1 MHTHSLKRVKQNRDT
16 KFKVSFIMILS
27 LMEEENKEKLE
38 PSYSLTIAV
47 EDFKQ
52 GVQLYQSKNLEAA
65 YTLIHKS
72 LLKFQ
77 LENQP
82 KLILESTYLIANIL
96 FQLGKFI
103 AAIKNFQ
110 ELKILAKNLQH
121 KKYLELSSF
130 MLAFCQYKTRN
141 YKKAFEIFENEL
153 SDSIE
158 YVNKLQFFTFR
169 ARTSSK
175 LGYRDQAIQQFKE
188 AIAICQNSQNG
199 IKIEGQKAQLY
210 NEIGL
215 ELYYTILDEIKASG
229 LSYLNDL
236 EQKSQAFSQSID
248 YFQKAIEIWK
258 KNGEM
263 KKLISTI
270 QIIGNIYGYLK
281 NSNKQIE
288 YYNIALQKSEEINE
302 FEQYIKISRNL
313 IRILT
318 HLHHFD
324 DLISLLQ
331 RIISVLN
338 QNGVND
344 FIAIAE
350 FHLKLGKILKSL
362 KQVESALFEFI
373 TALNIYQRLEIPI
386 SEHKTTLELI
396 IQIYQDSK
404 DFEKLSYYSQ
414 QLSELETKLQ
424 KIPISSEDWLVVIK
438 DFWIITEI
446 GIEIFSYAP
455 EILINPTLFGGFVS
469 ALQSLSE
476 EISQKKMESFVIG
489 DQRYSFY
496 NEEGKSIF
504 IIGRAN
510 VQALESR
517 VNKVLSVLY
526 QSFYNE
532 YKKYLIRFSGNVSPF
547 QTFGEIMKTLDF
559 NLV

>member
-1 MHTHSLKRVKQNRDT
+1 MKEDQ
-16 KFKVSFIMILS
+16 
-27 LMEEENKEKLE
+27 EKLE
-38 PSYSLTIAV
+38 ASNSSYSLTIAV

-52 GVQLYQSKNLEAA
+52 GVQLYQSRNYKAA
-65 YTLIHKS
+65 YALIHKS

-77 LENQP
+77 LENQT
-82 KLILESTYLIANIL
+82 KLILESNYLIANIL
-96 FQLGKFI
+96 FQLEKFI
-103 AAIKNFQ
+103 PAIKYFQ

-130 MLAFCQYKTRN
+130 MLAFCQFKTKN
-141 YKKAFEIFENEL
+141 YKKAFEIFENDL
-153 SDSIE
+153 LDPIE
-158 YVNKLQFFTFR
+158 FVNNLQFFTFR

-188 AIAICQNSQNG
+188 AIAICQKTKNG

-215 ELYYTILDEIKASG
+215 ELYYKILDEIKASG
-229 LSYLNDL
+229 LSYLTDL
-236 EQKSQAFSQSID
+236 GQKSQVFSLSID
-248 YFQKAIEIWK
+248 YFQKAIEIWNK
-258 KNGEM
+258 SGEM
-263 KKLISTI
+263 KKYISTI

-281 NSNKQIE
+281 NSNKEIE

-318 HLHHFD
+318 SLHQYD

-331 RIISVLN
+331 RVISVLN

-350 FHLKLGKILKSL
+350 FHLKLGKILMSL
-362 KQVESALFEFI
+362 KQNESALFEYI
-373 TALNIYQRLEIPI
+373 TALNIYQRLKIPI

-404 DFEKLSYYSQ
+404 DLEKLSYYSQ
-414 QLSELETKLQ
+414 QLSELETKFQ
-424 KIPISSEDWLVVIK
+424 RIPIPSEHWLVVIK
-438 DFWIITEI
+438 DFWIITET

-455 EILINPTLFGGFVS
+455 EVPINPTLFGGFIS

-476 EISQKKMESFVIG
+476 EISQKRMESFVIG

-496 NEEGKSIF
+496 IEEGKSIF
-504 IIGRAN
+504 IIGRAG
-510 VQALESR
+510 VQELESR

-526 QSFYNE
+526 QRFYNE
-532 YKKYLIRFSGNVSPF
+532 YKKFLIKFSGNVSPF
-547 QTFGEIMKTLDF
+547 QNFGEIMKTIDF

>member
-1 MHTHSLKRVKQNRDT
+1 
-16 KFKVSFIMILS
+16 
-27 LMEEENKEKLE
+27 MEEENQEKLE

-52 GVQLYQSKNLEAA
+52 GVQLYQSRNLKAA
-65 YTLIHKS
+65 YKLIRKS

-77 LENQP
+77 LEHQT

-96 FQLGKFI
+96 FQLEKFI
-103 AAIKNFQ
+103 SAIKYFQ
-110 ELKILAKNLQH
+110 ELKILAQNLQH
-121 KKYLELSSF
+121 KKYLELSTF
-130 MLAFCQYKTRN
+130 MLAYCQYKTKN

-153 SDSIE
+153 LDPIA

-175 LGYRDQAIQQFKE
+175 LGYRDQAIQFFKK
-188 AIAICQNSQNG
+188 AVAICQKDLNNTQ
-199 IKIEGQKAQLY
+199 IEGQKAQLY

-215 ELYYTILDEIKASG
+215 ELYYKILDELKASG
-229 LSYLNDL
+229 LSYFTDL
-236 EQKSQAFSQSID
+236 EQKSQAFSLSID
-248 YFQKAIEIWK
+248 YFQKAIEIWE
-258 KNGEM
+258 KNGDM
-263 KKLISTI
+263 KNYLSTI

-288 YYNIALQKSEEINE
+288 YYNIALHKSEEINE

-313 IRILT
+313 IRVLT
-318 HLHHFD
+318 NLNHSES
-324 DLISLLQ
+324 LISLLQ

-338 QNGVND
+338 QNGVSD

-350 FHLKLGKILKSL
+350 FHLKLGKILMSL
-362 KQVESALFEFI
+362 KQIENALFEFI
-373 TALNIYQRLEIPI
+373 TALNIYQRLKIPI

-396 IQIYQDSK
+396 IQIHKDSE
-404 DFEKLSYYSQ
+404 DLGKLSYYSQ
-414 QLSELETKLQ
+414 QLTDLETKFQ
-424 KIPISSEDWLVVIK
+424 EISIPSKNWLVVIK
-438 DFWIITEI
+438 DFWIITES

-455 EILINPTLFGGFVS
+455 EVHVNPTLFGGFLS

-496 NEEGKSIF
+496 FEMGKPF
-504 IIGRAN
+504 FLIGRAS
-510 VQALESR
+510 VQELDTR

-526 QSFYNE
+526 QRFYNE
-532 YKKYLIRFSGNVSPF
+532 YEIHLIKFSGNVNPF
-547 QTFGEIMKTLDF
+547 QNFGEIMKTIDF

>member
-1 MHTHSLKRVKQNRDT
+1 
-16 KFKVSFIMILS
+16 
-27 LMEEENKEKLE
+27 MEEENKEELE

-52 GVQLYQSKNLEAA
+52 GVQLYQSKNLKAA
-65 YTLIHKS
+65 YSLIRKS

-82 KLILESTYLIANIL
+82 QLILESTYLIANIL
-96 FQLGKFI
+96 FQLEKFI
-103 AAIKNFQ
+103 SAIKYFQ
-110 ELKILAKNLQH
+110 ELKNLAQNLHH

-130 MLAFCQYKTRN
+130 MLAYCQFKTKN

-153 SDSIE
+153 VDPIE
-158 YVNKLQFFTFR
+158 FVNKLQFFTFR

-175 LGYRDQAIQQFKE
+175 LGYRDQAIQFFRE
-188 AIAICQNSQNG
+188 AVAICEKDLNNIQ
-199 IKIEGQKAQLY
+199 IEGQKAQLY

-215 ELYYTILDEIKASG
+215 ELYYKILDEIKTSG
-229 LSYLNDL
+229 LSYFNDL
-236 EQKSQAFSQSID
+236 QQKSQAFSQSID
-248 YFQKAIEIWK
+248 YFQKAIEIWEK
-258 KNGEM
+258 SGEM
-263 KKLISTI
+263 KKFISTI

-318 HLHHFD
+318 HLHQSG

-331 RIISVLN
+331 RVISVLN

-350 FHLKLGKILKSL
+350 FHLKLGTILMSL
-362 KQVESALFEFI
+362 KQVENALFEFI
-373 TALNIYQRLEIPI
+373 TALNIYQRLKIPI

-396 IQIYQDSK
+396 IQIYQKSEELD
-404 DFEKLSYYSQ
+404 KLSYYSQ
-414 QLSELETKLQ
+414 QLSELEKKFQ
-424 KIPISSEDWLVVIK
+424 EIPIPSENWLVVVK
-438 DFWIITEI
+438 DFWIITET
-446 GIEIFSYAP
+446 GIEIFSHAP
-455 EILINPTLFGGFVS
+455 EVPINPTLFGGFVS

-504 IIGRAN
+504 IIGRAS
-510 VQALESR
+510 VQELESR
-517 VNKVLSVLY
+517 VTKVLSVLY
-526 QSFYNE
+526 RRFYNE
-532 YKKYLIRFSGNVSPF
+532 YKKYLIRFSGNVGPF
-547 QTFGEIMKTLDF
+547 QKFGEIMKTIDF
-559 NLV
+559 TLV